1 MGFPGESVVKNLPAI
16 QEMWVWS
23 LGREDPLEEEMAT
36 HSSILV
42 WRIPWTERSLVGYS
56 PWGQRVRDDRAIFT
70 LSYSTPVAYII
81 LRNVWTLVFGPYD
94 TLQCHLPYFRGE
106 QSEGFLINPDAQ
118 LIRAG
123 GLPQISSWD
132 IRLSFSRRH
141 TSRWRQHDA
150 GSRGCAPTLHGHSEP
165 MWFYSLD
172 QKRRRGCLNRVLSAA
187 AMRP

>member
-1 MGFPGESVVKNLPAI
+1 
-16 QEMWVWS
+16 
-23 LGREDPLEEEMAT
+23 MAT

-123 GLPQISSWD
+123 GLPQISS
-132 IRLSFSRRH
+132 
-141 TSRWRQHDA
+141 
-150 GSRGCAPTLHGHSEP
+150 
-165 MWFYSLD
+165 
-172 QKRRRGCLNRVLSAA
+172 
-187 AMRP
+187 